1 MLKYYHKDPGG
12 DAVETEEHTHV
23 HMHEHTHTHDGH
35 EHTHIHS
42 HEHDSEHGHEHTEE
56 ELHDEE
62 KTMKTLKLLLEHW
75 VEHNTS
81 HMDGYRDW
89 AQKASENGESEVSA
103 HILEAIRFMEESN
116 KALEKA
122 SELMK

>member
-1 MLKYYHKDPGG
+1 MQKYYHKDVNG
-12 DAVETEEHTHV
+12 DAVETAEHTHT
-23 HMHEHTHTHDGH
+23 HMHEHTHIHDGH
-35 EHTHIHS
+35 VHTHVHA
-42 HEHDSEHGHEHTEE
+42 HEHDSDHTHEHTEE

-62 KTMKTLKLLLEHW
+62 KTLRTLKMLLEHW
-75 VEHNTS
+75 VEHNSS

-89 AQKASENGESEVSA
+89 AEKANENGKNEVA
-103 HILEAIRFMEESN
+103 EHILEAIRFMEDSN